1 MKISEIINIGICGA
15 GTMGSGITQV
25 CAQAG
30 FKVILYDI
38 DAAFVQKGLS
48 QIDKNLSVAVSKGK
62 LNEAEKSAILSRITP
77 TTDISEVKAS
87 CIIEAII
94 EKKEIKQELFNKLHD
109 VNGADCILATNTS
122 SIPINQIA
130 EAVPHPERVVG
141 MHFFNPAFLMKLVE
155 VIQGEKTSNENTQ
168 CVYDLC
174 LKLGKTPVRAKDRPG
189 FIVNRIGKM
198 YHTEPIHIVEE
209 GLADVETVDTLL
221 EACGFKMGPFKL
233 IDLIGVDANL
243 NVTKSLYE
251 LMNHA
256 PQFAPSKLQQ
266 QMVHEGRLGKKS
278 GKGFYDY
285 SS

>member
-1 MKISEIINIGICGA
+1 MTVADIKTIGVCGA
-15 GTMGSGITQV
+15 GTMGSGIAQV

-30 FKVILYDI
+30 FQVILYDLEES
-38 DAAFVQKGLS
+38 FLQKGFSL
-48 QIDKNLSVAVSKGK
+48 IEKNLSVAIDKGK
-62 LNEAEKSAILSRITP
+62 LSPEEKQNICSRIICTS
-77 TTDISEVKAS
+77 TIEAVKAE

-94 EKKEIKQELFNKLHD
+94 EKKEIKQSLFKKLHEI
-109 VNGADCILATNTS
+109 NGASCILATNTS
-122 SIPINQIA
+122 SIPIRQIA
-130 EAVPHPERVVG
+130 EGIPHPERIAG

-155 VIQGEKTSNENTQ
+155 VIQGAETSNDTIECIYN
-168 CVYDLC
+168 LC
-174 LKLGKTPVRAKDRPG
+174 IKLGKTPVRAKDRPG

-198 YHTEPIHIVEE
+198 YHTEPIQIVEE
-209 GLADVETVDTLL
+209 GIADIETVDMLM
-221 EACGFKMGPFKL
+221 ESCGFKMGPFKL

-266 QMVHEGRLGKKS
+266 LMVDEGKLGKKS